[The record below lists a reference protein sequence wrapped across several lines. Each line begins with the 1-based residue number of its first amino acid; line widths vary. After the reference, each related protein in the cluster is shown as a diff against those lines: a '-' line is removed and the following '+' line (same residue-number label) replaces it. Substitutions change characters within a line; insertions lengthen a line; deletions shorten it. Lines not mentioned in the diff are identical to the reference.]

1 MATKQTD
8 SDRPGMVDRLFLRH
22 PHSLGMSWG
31 KHGAGAVRIGFEL
44 IVAGLA
50 AFVHAAVP
58 GWFSDTAGKVVTRT
72 YNYIQKR
79 KAESPTPENWSDY
92 DI

>member
-1 MATKQTD
+1 MRIDLNCTPLVTTGTLT
-8 SDRPGMVDRLFLRH
+8 PGRRANLVTHVL
-22 PHSLGMSWG
+22 
-31 KHGAGAVRIGFEL
+31 AL

>member
-8 SDRPGMVDRLFLRH
+8 RSRPGTVDRLFLAH
-22 PHSLGMSWG
+22 PRSLGMSWA
-31 KHGAGAVRIGFEL
+31 KHGGGAVKIGSEL

-58 GWFSDTAGKVVTRT
+58 GLFSDTAGKVVTRT